1 MLSVA
6 KTKPIFFNQLNI
18 ILLYSEFPIPESPEY
33 FGKSTETWFPQ
44 FLLYTHI
51 CGIVEDCRML
61 LFFPV
66 VMLVIL
72 AIYYSE
78 NLDVTSY
85 DLSEYQGRS
94 SFRQTSSFKKK
105 KKAKEPDN
113 MVQMQSESLDREWM
127 LSLIVKISFVAFFR

>member
-1 MLSVA
+1 
-6 KTKPIFFNQLNI
+6 
-18 ILLYSEFPIPESPEY
+18 
-33 FGKSTETWFPQ
+33 
-44 FLLYTHI
+44 
-51 CGIVEDCRML
+51 
-61 LFFPV
+61 
-66 VMLVIL
+66 MLVIL